1 MLFISNVSDYTQT
14 LRRAEPIYTPKGDLL
29 AIKPKIKAVF
39 RHGTAPRWAIEQAKQ
54 AGMVVTGKPDG
65 TDFDPYF
72 SSYDTNAAAELE
84 GWDEE
89 TKAWVEG
96 RLLANP
102 AFGST
107 YILAEP
113 VRLKPPWPA
122 YDDLLPK
129 GQFTEEMVAEK
140 IGSVTLESGYDPAVV
155 VAYEAENL
163 NRALVIKELEDII
176 ALEAAEL
183 VQA

>member
-1 MLFISNVSDYTQT
+1 MLFISNAAGYTLK
-14 LRRAEPIYTPKGDLL
+14 LRGAKPIYTPKGDLL
-29 AIKPKIKAVF
+29 AVEPKIKAVF
-39 RHGTAPRWAIEQAKQ
+39 QHGTAPRWAIEQAT
-54 AGMVVTGKPDG
+54 ASGLVVTGKPDG
-65 TDFDPYF
+65 TDFQPYF
-72 SSYDTNAAAELE
+72 SSYDTSSAAELE

-89 TKAWVEG
+89 TKEWVEG
-96 RLLANP
+96 RMLANP

-122 YDDLLPK
+122 YNDLLPK

-140 IGSVTLESGYDPAVV
+140 IGSVTVESGYDPAAVI
-155 VAYEAENL
+155 AYEAENA